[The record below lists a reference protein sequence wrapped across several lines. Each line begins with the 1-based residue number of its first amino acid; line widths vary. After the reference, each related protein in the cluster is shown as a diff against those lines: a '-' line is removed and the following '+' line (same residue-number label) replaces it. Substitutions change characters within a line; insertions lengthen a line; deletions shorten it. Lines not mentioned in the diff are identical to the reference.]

1 MSEKSYFTPPST
13 SCTAQLGDIAIDM
26 KTFLQRRHLYTLDE
40 QIRALSILR
49 ERVLN
54 LQPERRAE
62 PVFESVTGIF
72 DPSEG
77 EC

>member
-1 MSEKSYFTPPST
+1 MSDKSYFSPPST
-13 SCTAQLGDIAIDM
+13 NRSAQLGDIAIDL

-62 PVFESVTGIF
+62 PVFESVTGIY
-72 DPSEG
+72 DPSEA
-77 EC
+77 E